1 MLACVEVC
9 VHVHTRTLVWHAHAV
24 DKSVYECGGVCAYS
38 NVSTARC
45 VWAYVHLCEL
55 LIEVVVHKIAC
66 TVHTCTYYHYKLLI
80 EVVVYNSVHTC
91 TYYHCKLLKEMVV
104 YNSVHLHTR
113 TYCCKLL
120 IEVVVWLEN
129 SHLRSSSSTRTY
141 QKHSPSKFY
150 RSAPQIQ
157 VLVHLYTI
165 TNHTF
170 IHWNIPAPITT
181 TVTLYHCR
189 FFKTENTN
197 AWCQAMDH

>member
-1 MLACVEVC
+1 MV
-9 VHVHTRTLVWHAHAV
+9 TLQIH
-24 DKSVYECGGVCAYS
+24 KSLKCLRAWKCVCAYS
-38 NVSTARC
+38 HVGTARARC
-45 VWAYVHLCEL
+45 VWACVHLCKL
-55 LIEVVVHKIAC
+55 LIEVVVYNSVHL
-66 TVHTCTYYHYKLLI
+66 HTCTYYHYKLLI

-150 RSAPQIQ
+150 RSAPQMQ
-157 VLVHLYTI
+157 
-165 TNHTF
+165 
-170 IHWNIPAPITT
+170 
-181 TVTLYHCR
+181 
-189 FFKTENTN
+189 
-197 AWCQAMDH
+197 